1 MYCHDQ
7 RREFRA
13 DGINSFGAAAP
24 LAYQQRGWTPAN
36 ANVEVIAR
44 WVMERSRAKKQR
56 QFSKADALEERLLQ
70 DHQVQVD
77 DARQEWSFVL
87 PTLSDDTSYYV
98 PSPLGID
105 DDDDDGLDEA
115 THLIIQQQLHDR
127 CVARHSKQY
136 AQADVIRDALLQQYS
151 VVIDD
156 RTREYKVVTGTMEGE
171 DAFVAQAQASQRS
184 AFARTQKQKQRQEES
199 RSQDAPT
206 RREEEDDEDDESD
219 RILDQE
225 IQSIM
230 QKERQEEE
238 EEIQSSSSRKVMVEN
253 AEPNNNNFNNNNNNK
268 DDKDDV
274 AQDEEVELLSTL
286 TVVALKEKLR
296 EAGLPLGGRK
306 AELIERLLLQSS
318 ISTQL

>member
-13 DGINSFGAAAP
+13 DGINSFGAVAP
-24 LAYQQRGWTPAN
+24 LAYQQRGWTPAKN

-156 RTREYKVVTGTMEGE
+156 RTREYKVVTGTTNKEGE

-199 RSQDAPT
+199 LSQDAPT
-206 RREEEDDEDDESD
+206 RCEDDDEDDDDESD
-219 RILDQE
+219 RLLDQE
-225 IQSIM
+225 IRSIV
-230 QKERQEEE
+230 QQERQEEE
-238 EEIQSSSSRKVMVEN
+238 EEIQSSSSRKVMVED
-253 AEPNNNNFNNNNNNK
+253 ANNIK

-306 AELIERLLLQSS
+306 AELIKRLLLQSS